1 MKVQKLGAYIRNQR
15 NGAHMSLRKLSTLAG
30 VSLPYL
36 SQIERGLRRPSAE
49 IMQAIAKALRISANT
64 LYVQAGILD
73 EHPKPDVQSA
83 VMGDTGLTER
93 QKQAL
98 LAVYVSFR
106 EETSRRRANRKGLPE
121 PVQPN
126 GAAALLEEPIVA
138 ASLVGATVA
147 APRTTA
153 TTKANRKAPAV
164 KPATAKRG
172 PAGRRVTG
180 TGGTTTTVRRGAR
193 ATRSGSTARKRSSG
207 RSETQAETKP
217 SPGSP
222 SASRSQSFEPSK
234 GGATT

>member
-1 MKVQKLGAYIRNQR
+1 MKMKVRELGAYIRTQR

-49 IMQAIAKALRISANT
+49 ILQAIAKALRISAQT

-83 VMGDTGLTER
+83 VMGDNGLTER

-98 LAVYVSFR
+98 LAVYMSFR
-106 EETSRRRANRKGLPE
+106 EETARRRATRKGLADAE
-121 PVQPN
+121 AASN
-126 GAAALLEEPIVA
+126 GALALLESPAVAEGILATPEPA
-138 ASLVGATVA
+138 ATK
-147 APRTTA
+147 RTTA
-153 TTKANRKAPAV
+153 
-164 KPATAKRG
+164 AKRS
-172 PAGRRVTG
+172 T
-180 TGGTTTTVRRGAR
+180 TTTTTTVRRRTG
-193 ATRSGSTARKRSSG
+193 ATRPGATARKRSSG

-222 SASRSQSFEPSK
+222 SASRSQSFDPSK
-234 GGATT
+234 GGATR

>member
-1 MKVQKLGAYIRNQR
+1 MKVRELGEFIRNQR
-15 NGAHMSLRKLSTLAG
+15 NGAHMSLRRLSALAG

-73 EHPKPDVQSA
+73 EHPTPDVHAA

-98 LAVYVSFR
+98 LAVYASFR
-106 EETSRRRANRKGLPE
+106 DETARRRATRKGLPE
-121 PVQPN
+121 PDAKAD
-126 GAAALLEEPIVA
+126 AAAEALLD
-138 ASLVGATVA
+138 ATVA
-147 APRTTA
+147 VTPP
-153 TTKANRKAPAV
+153 APAT
-164 KPATAKRG
+164 KKRTAKTAKTAKTATAKRH
-172 PAGRRVTG
+172 A
-180 TGGTTTTVRRGAR
+180 TTVRPGSGT
-193 ATRSGSTARKRSSG
+193 TRPRSTARKRASG

-222 SASRSQSFEPSK
+222 SASRSPSFERSK
-234 GGATT
+234 GGATR